1 MKENWWKIVGSL
13 LLIYSLVAGFWLPI
27 PELNILEQSIRNLF
41 FHVPMW
47 FSMMAMMFTSLWYST
62 RYLTKSGVDY
72 DLKASSYAKV
82 GFVFGLLG
90 ISTGSVWAK
99 VTWGAWWVF
108 SEPKLNGTAAALLV
122 YAAYFIL
129 RSSFDDEE
137 KKARFSAV
145 YNIFAFVMFIVF
157 IMILPRLTDSLH
169 PGNGGNPG
177 FNAYDLDSRL
187 RMVFYPACIGWISI
201 ATWISTIII
210 RIKKIERKQLNL
222 DLVSP

>member
-1 MKENWWKIVGSL
+1 MASIF
-13 LLIYSLVAGFWLPI
+13 LIYSLIAGFLLPI

-47 FSMMAMMFTSLWYST
+47 FSMMAMMFISLWYSIK
-62 RYLTKSGVDY
+62 YLNSNKTIY
-72 DLKASSYAKV
+72 DIKASAFAQV
-82 GFVFGLLG
+82 GFVLGLLG
-90 ISTGSVWAK
+90 ITTGSVWAK

-108 SEPKLNGTAAALLV
+108 SEPKLNGAAAALLV

-137 KKARFSAV
+137 KTARFSAV
-145 YNIFAFVMFIVF
+145 YNLFAFVMFMVF
-157 IMILPRLTDSLH
+157 INILPRLTDSLH

-187 RMVFYPACIGWISI
+187 RAVFYPACIGWIAI
-201 ATWISTIII
+201 AYWIGNIVV
-210 RIKKIERKQLNL
+210 RIKQLNRKIL
-222 DLVSP
+222 MLEID

>member
-1 MKENWWKIVGSL
+1 MKQNWWKFVASIF
-13 LLIYSLVAGFWLPI
+13 LIYSLIAGFLLPI

-47 FSMMAMMFTSLWYST
+47 FSMMAMMLISLWYSIK
-62 RYLTKSGVDY
+62 YLNSNKTIY
-72 DLKASSYAKV
+72 DIKASAFAQV
-82 GFVFGLLG
+82 GYVLGLLG
-90 ISTGSVWAK
+90 ITTGSVWAK

-108 SEPKLNGTAAALLV
+108 SEPKLNGAAAALLV

-137 KKARFSAV
+137 KTARFSAV
-145 YNIFAFVMFIVF
+145 YNLFAFVMFMVF
-157 IMILPRLTDSLH
+157 INILPRLTDSLH

-187 RMVFYPACIGWISI
+187 RAVFYPACIGWIAI
-201 ATWISTIII
+201 AYWIGNIVV
-210 RIKKIERKQLNL
+210 RIKQLNRKIL
-222 DLVSP
+222 MLEID